1 MKNVIVNSSPMAVN
15 SFEHEMFPEI
25 TLKLERV
32 RNLFHG

>member
-25 TLKLERV
+25 TSKLERA